1 MKINFVR
8 LQNFR
13 NVEFAEADL
22 DSRSVWICGQNAQG
36 KTNLLEALGLLPAL
50 RSFRTQNLKALVR
63 QSCKEAAILAC
74 VETCGSE
81 YNEIEIRI
89 SNRRSVRIDGSE
101 IDKFSDYIGK
111 FPALAMTSED
121 IRILRDSPDVRR
133 KDVDMF
139 ISSIDPQYFAALK
152 KYYAALPHR
161 NALLKDGEQSS
172 AIYEPFELQMAEA
185 AADISQKRQKW
196 LDEIGEIAGIR
207 YAVLAR
213 ENGEDAK
220 IRLKSPYSGYSAEDF
235 SKLFE
240 RERNADLEAR
250 LTRKGPHRDDMAFY
264 VAGRDAKLYASEGQQ
279 RSAVIALKLAQF
291 EIQKRTTKTEP
302 PILCDDILGE
312 LDAYRRA
319 AFWDCVSPTAQVI
332 ATSTIP
338 APADG
343 IRSDW
348 KTITVSN
355 GKFQ

>member
-22 DSRSVWICGQNAQG
+22 NSRSVWICGQNAQG

-63 QSCKEAAILAC
+63 QSCKEAAVLAC
-74 VETCGSE
+74 VETSKSE
-81 YNEIEIRI
+81 CSEIEIRI
-89 SNRRSVRIDGSE
+89 SDRRRVCIDNSE
-101 IDKFSDYIGK
+101 VEKFADYIGK

-133 KDVDMF
+133 KDIDMF
-139 ISSIDPQYFAALK
+139 ISSVDPQYFAALK
-152 KYYAALPHR
+152 KYYATLPHR
-161 NALLKDGEQSS
+161 NALLKDGEQSQS
-172 AIYEPFELQMAEA
+172 LYAPFELQMAEA
-185 AADISQKRQKW
+185 AAEISKKRGEW
-196 LDEIGEIAGIR
+196 LEELGQISGSR
-207 YAVLAR
+207 YAILAR

-220 IRLKSPYSGYSAEDF
+220 IRLKSPCAEYSVEDF
-235 SKLFE
+235 VNLFE
-240 RERNADLEAR
+240 KERSSDMEAR
-250 LTRKGPHRDDMAFY
+250 VTRKGPHRDDMAFY
-264 VAGRDAKLYASEGQQ
+264 IAGRDAKLYASEGQQ

-291 EIQKRTTKTEP
+291 EIQKRVAQTEP

-319 AFWDCVSPTAQVI
+319 AFWECVSPSAQVI
-332 ATSTIP
+332 ATSTTP
-338 APADG
+338 APSDG

-348 KTITVSN
+348 KTITVFN
-355 GKFQ
+355 GSFQ

>member
-1 MKINFVR
+1 M
-8 LQNFR
+8 
-13 NVEFAEADL
+13 
-22 DSRSVWICGQNAQG
+22 
-36 KTNLLEALGLLPAL
+36 EALGLLPAL

-89 SNRRSVRIDGSE
+89 SDRRSVRIDGSE

-133 KDVDMF
+133 NYVDMF

-250 LTRKGPHRDDMAFY
+250 LTRKGPHRDDIDFFIS
-264 VAGRDAKLYASEGQQ
+264 GKDAKAYASQGQT
-279 RSAVIALKLAQF
+279 RTAALAVKLSEV
-291 EIQKRTTKTEP
+291 EIFRELSGEYP
-302 PILCDDILGE
+302 VLILDDVMSE
-312 LDAYRRA
+312 LDLPRRKKLLKRISS
-319 AFWDCVSPTAQVI
+319 VQ
-332 ATSTIP
+332 TILTCTH
-338 APADG
+338 AERVLYGAECKK
-343 IRSDW
+343 IR
-348 KTITVSN
+348 IEN
-355 GKFQ
+355 GRIKREKEE

>member
-89 SNRRSVRIDGSE
+89 SDRRSVRIDGSE

-172 AIYEPFELQMAEA
+172 AIYEPLNSKWPKPPRIYRKTPEMA
-185 AADISQKRQKW
+185 
-196 LDEIGEIAGIR
+196 
-207 YAVLAR
+207 
-213 ENGEDAK
+213 
-220 IRLKSPYSGYSAEDF
+220 
-235 SKLFE
+235 
-240 RERNADLEAR
+240 
-250 LTRKGPHRDDMAFY
+250 
-264 VAGRDAKLYASEGQQ
+264 
-279 RSAVIALKLAQF
+279 
-291 EIQKRTTKTEP
+291 
-302 PILCDDILGE
+302 
-312 LDAYRRA
+312 
-319 AFWDCVSPTAQVI
+319 
-332 ATSTIP
+332 
-338 APADG
+338 
-343 IRSDW
+343 
-348 KTITVSN
+348 
-355 GKFQ
+355 